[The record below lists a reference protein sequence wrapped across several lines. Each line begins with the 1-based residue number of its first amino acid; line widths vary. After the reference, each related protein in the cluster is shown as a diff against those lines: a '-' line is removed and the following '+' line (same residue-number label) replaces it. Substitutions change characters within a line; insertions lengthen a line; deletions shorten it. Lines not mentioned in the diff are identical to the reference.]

1 MPTYAIREL
10 TQEFEVTARTLRFY
24 EDKGL
29 LTPIRQGVTRIY
41 SEKDRVRL
49 ELTLRGKRLGFSL
62 DEIKDI
68 IEMYDPDQP
77 GDATQLLYLCTK
89 IRKHRKKLINKIN
102 DIKEIFN
109 LMDDIERRVFTALAE
124 QFRAAAAR

>member
-62 DEIKDI
+62 EEIKDI

-77 GDATQLLYLCTK
+77 GDATSCSIYVQ
-89 IRKHRKKLINKIN
+89 KLENTVRN
-102 DIKEIFN
+102 
-109 LMDDIERRVFTALAE
+109 
-124 QFRAAAAR
+124 